1 MCFINGST
9 SILAGFAIFSVLG
22 YLSVTS
28 GKDIAEI
35 AKPGVGL
42 AFLAYPEVASNL
54 PMKQFF
60 AFLFFLMLTIL
71 GLDSNVCTLEGLVTS
86 IEDRF
91 PVLRKHKRISLGV
104 ICLIFFILG
113 LPMVTRSG
121 VHWLTLVDAYGC
133 SGYALLFV
141 VFWEVVGMKRIRLAV
156 KEMIGFTLPKIADF
170 ILMIVSPTIS
180 LILFILCLVYYKPL
194 KYPNGADYPLWA
206 ITLGWCLSLSSILII
221 PGYAIYYLFAK
232 KENQSFEL
240 MDPKKIK
247 IEFTDIF
254 EGVYR
259 PGDELRGEC
268 KLSKSGYASGEDI
281 LAECSIDNG
290 STKPVRQAK
299 AELIQHAKFIA
310 YKGGRGTATFLNKK
324 ETTQNEMKEHDIS
337 VSSSVKD
344 NMSIMPKTKHD
355 FIIKLPVT
363 PTIPSFDQC
372 KIINVEYYVKIKIK
386 TDALMNNSIVTKIP
400 ISIGTISIWPAE
412 APNQPGQPSAPFSE
426 NADRQYEIVP
436 MPPPTSTIPSTFPP
450 VHSNSTEQPQI
461 GWSQIP
467 MSADFP
473 PTYDEAMRE

>member
-1 MCFINGST
+1 MGTQVWLDAGTQVFYSYGLGFGSLIALGSHNKFNHNCIRDAIVMCFINGST

-113 LPMVTRSG
+113 LPMVTR
-121 VHWLTLVDAYGC
+121 
-133 SGYALLFV
+133 
-141 VFWEVVGMKRIRLAV
+141 
-156 KEMIGFTLPKIADF
+156 
-170 ILMIVSPTIS
+170 
-180 LILFILCLVYYKPL
+180 ILFILCLVYYKPI

-206 ITLGWCLSLSSILII
+206 IALGWCLSLSSILII
-221 PGYAIYYLFAK
+221 PGYAIYYLLGK
-232 KENQSFEL
+232 KRSQSFEL
-240 MDPKKIK
+240 MDPKQIK

-254 EGVYR
+254 KGVYE

-290 STKPVRQAK
+290 STKPVQQAK

-310 YKGGRGTATFLNKK
+310 YKAGNGTATFLNKK
-324 ETTQNEMKEHDIS
+324 ETTQNEVKEHDIL

-355 FIIKLPVT
+355 FIIKLPVV
-363 PTIPSFDQC
+363 PAVPSFEKC
-372 KIINVEYYVKIKIK
+372 KIINVEYYLKIKIK
-386 TDALMNNSIVTKIP
+386 TDALMNNSIVVQIP
-400 ISIGTISIWPAE
+400 ITLGTVPIWPAE
-412 APNQPGQPSAPFSE
+412 APNQPSQPSAPSSE
-426 NADRQYEIVP
+426 NADRQYEIMP

-473 PTYDEAMRE
+473 PTYDEAIRK